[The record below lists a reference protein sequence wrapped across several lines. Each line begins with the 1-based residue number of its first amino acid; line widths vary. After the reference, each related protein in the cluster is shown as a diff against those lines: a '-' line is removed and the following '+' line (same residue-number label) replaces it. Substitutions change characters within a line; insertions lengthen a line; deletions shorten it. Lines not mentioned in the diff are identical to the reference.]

1 MKVSNIL
8 GSLALVSAISFSQQA
23 FATTNVTALGDLNAG
38 PVVEQ
43 SLLQVG
49 AFWLPDVYTFDLSS
63 DSTVTVDFKA
73 LLGIGI
79 GSTFS
84 LYNSANTLITAYN
97 IPTLSLGSTTTFT
110 FLDLA
115 AGSDYKFKFNPGLL
129 NVTLSNKLTFTAYE
143 TLPVPVPEP
152 ENNAL
157 MLVGL
162 GMIGL
167 IARRKFA

>member
-1 MKVSNIL
+1 MKVSNVL
-8 GSLALVSAISFSQQA
+8 GSMALISAISFSHQA
-23 FATTNVTALGDLNAG
+23 FATTNVTDLGDLNNG
-38 PVVEQ
+38 PVVDQ

-49 AFWLPDVYTFDLSS
+49 AFFLPDVYTFDLSS
-63 DSTVTVDFKA
+63 DATVTVDFKA
-73 LLGIGI
+73 LLGIGV

-97 IPTLSLGSTTTFT
+97 IPTLSLDSTTTFT

-143 TLPVPVPEP
+143 TLPVPEP

-162 GMIGL
+162 GIIGL
-167 IARRKFA
+167 IARRKFV

>member
-8 GSLALVSAISFSQQA
+8 GSMALVSAISFSQQA
-23 FATTNVTALGDLNAG
+23 FATTNVTDLGDLSTG
-38 PVVEQ
+38 PAIEE
-43 SLLQVG
+43 SLLQIG
-49 AFWLPDVYTFDLSS
+49 SFWLPDVYTFDLSS

-73 LLGIGI
+73 LLGIGD

-84 LYNSANTLITAYN
+84 LYNSANTLIKAYN
-97 IPTLSLGSTTTFT
+97 IPALSFNSTTTFT

-115 AGSDYKFKFNPGLL
+115 AGSDYKFKFNPGEL
-129 NVTLSNKLTFTAYE
+129 NVTLSNRLTFTAHE
-143 TLPVPVPEP
+143 TVPVPEP
-152 ENNAL
+152 ESNAL

-162 GMIGL
+162 GIIGL

>member
-1 MKVSNIL
+1 MKVSNVL
-8 GSLALVSAISFSQQA
+8 GSMALISAISFSHQA
-23 FATTNVTALGDLNAG
+23 FATTNVTDLGDLNNG
-38 PVVEQ
+38 PVVDQ

-49 AFWLPDVYTFDLSS
+49 AFFLPDVYKFDLSS
-63 DSTVTVDFKA
+63 DATVTVDFKA

-84 LYNSANTLITAYN
+84 LYDSSNSFISSYN
-97 IPTLSLGSTTTFT
+97 IPLLTAGSTTTFT
-110 FLDLA
+110 FVDLM
-115 AGSDYKFKFNPGLL
+115 AGNDYQFKFNPGVF

-143 TLPVPVPEP
+143 TTVPVPEP
-152 ENNAL
+152 ESNAL

-162 GMIGL
+162 GIIGL

>member
-1 MKVSNIL
+1 MVMM
-8 GSLALVSAISFSQQA
+8 SAISFSQQA
-23 FATTNVTALGDLNAG
+23 FATTNVTALGDLIAG
-38 PVVEQ
+38 PVIEE

-49 AFWLPDVYTFDLSS
+49 AFWLPDVYTFNLSS
-63 DSTVTVDFKA
+63 DSTVSVDFKA

-84 LYNSANTLITAYN
+84 LYNSANTLITSYN
-97 IPTLSLGSTTTFT
+97 IPALSIASTTTFT

-115 AGSDYKFKFNPGLL
+115 AGSDYKFKYNPGAL
-129 NVTLSNKLTFTAYE
+129 NVVLANKLTFTAYE
-143 TLPVPVPEP
+143 TTVPVPEP
-152 ENNAL
+152 ESNAL

-162 GMIGL
+162 GIIGL

>member
-63 DSTVTVDFKA
+63 DSTVTVDFKS

-143 TLPVPVPEP
+143 TLPVPEP

-162 GMIGL
+162 GIIGL

>member
-1 MKVSNIL
+1 MKVSNVL
-8 GSLALVSAISFSQQA
+8 GSMALISAISFSHQA
-23 FATTNVTALGDLNAG
+23 FATTNVTDLGNLNDG
-38 PVVEQ
+38 PVVDQ

-49 AFWLPDVYTFDLSS
+49 AFWLPDLYKFDLSS

-73 LLGIGI
+73 LAGIGI

-84 LYNSANTLITAYN
+84 LYNSSNSLITSYN
-97 IPTLSLGSTTTFT
+97 IPLLTLGATTTFT
-110 FLDLA
+110 FIDLA
-115 AGSDYKFKFNPGLL
+115 AGNDYVFKFNPGAL

-143 TLPVPVPEP
+143 TVPVPEP
-152 ENNAL
+152 ESNAL

-162 GMIGL
+162 GIIGL

>member
-1 MKVSNIL
+1 MKISNVL
-8 GSLALVSAISFSQQA
+8 GSMALISAISFSHQA
-23 FATTNVTALGDLNAG
+23 FATTNVTDLGDLNNG
-38 PVVEQ
+38 PVVDQ

-49 AFWLPDVYTFDLSS
+49 AFFLPDVYTFDLSS

-73 LLGIGI
+73 ILGIGI

-84 LYNSANTLITAYN
+84 LYDSSNSFISSYN
-97 IPTLSLGSTTTFT
+97 IPFLTAGSTTTFT
-110 FLDLA
+110 FVDLM
-115 AGSDYKFKFNPGLL
+115 AGNDYQFKFNPGVF

-143 TLPVPVPEP
+143 TTVPVPEP
-152 ENNAL
+152 ESNAL

-162 GMIGL
+162 GIIGL

>member
-8 GSLALVSAISFSQQA
+8 GSMALVSAISFSQQA
-23 FATTNVTALGDLNAG
+23 FATTNVTDLGDLNAG

-73 LLGIGI
+73 LLGIGV
-79 GSTFS
+79 GSSFS
-84 LYNSANTLITAYN
+84 LYDSTSTLITSYS
-97 IPTLSLGSTTTFT
+97 IPALTFGSTTTFT
-110 FLDLA
+110 FVDLM
-115 AGSDYKFKFNPGLL
+115 AGNDYQFKFNPGAL

-143 TLPVPVPEP
+143 TVPVPEP
-152 ENNAL
+152 ESNAL

-162 GMIGL
+162 GIIGL

>member
-1 MKVSNIL
+1 MKVSNVL
-8 GSLALVSAISFSQQA
+8 GSMALISAIGFSHQA
-23 FATTNVTALGDLNAG
+23 FATTNVTDLGNLNDG
-38 PVVEQ
+38 PVVDQ

-49 AFWLPDVYTFDLSS
+49 AFWLPDLYKFDLSS

-73 LLGIGI
+73 LAGIGI

-84 LYNSANTLITAYN
+84 LYNSSNSLITSYN
-97 IPTLSLGSTTTFT
+97 IPLLTLNATTTFT
-110 FLDLA
+110 FIDLA
-115 AGSDYKFKFNPGLL
+115 AGNDYVFKFNPGAL

-143 TLPVPVPEP
+143 TVPVPEP
-152 ENNAL
+152 ESNAL

-162 GMIGL
+162 GIIGL